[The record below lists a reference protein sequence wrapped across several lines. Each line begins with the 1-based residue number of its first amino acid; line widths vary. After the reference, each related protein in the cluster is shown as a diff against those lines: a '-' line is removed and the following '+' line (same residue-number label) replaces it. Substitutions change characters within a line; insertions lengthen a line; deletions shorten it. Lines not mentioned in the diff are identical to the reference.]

1 MEDDDLI
8 AIEDYEGPYD
18 AYDAFGNLMYD
29 LNPVAPSDSSVI
41 YIGL

>member
-1 MEDDDLI
+1 MDDDDLI
-8 AIEDYEGPYD
+8 AIEGYEGPYD

-29 LNPVAPSDSSVI
+29 LSSVAPSDNSVI